1 MGEIHINYSIYC
13 SVIKD
18 IAMCLKKEEISIEC
32 KKHCKWYQTI
42 HSEIQ
47 EASTCKAWLKWIGH
61 KRRTQD
67 FSGREASELK

>member
-1 MGEIHINYSIYC
+1 MQ
-13 SVIKD
+13 K
-18 IAMCLKKEEISIEC
+18 
-32 KKHCKWYQTI
+32 TI

-47 EASTCKAWLKWIGH
+47 EASTCKVWLKLIGH